1 MKGNDILSCIHQWEL
16 TFAISVSLNA
26 TGDKTDKSE
35 DTSLIT
41 SLKYVWPRMISY

>member
-16 TFAISVSLNA
+16 TFAIIVSLNA

-35 DTSLIT
+35 DTSLIII
-41 SLKYVWPRMISY
+41 LKLA